1 MNQPDRERFERI
13 EEQQKEIVRRLDEI
27 ERTRG
32 ETEPIKINRIETD
45 TGGILERLT
54 ETNKLMRGIGERQA
68 GHGERLDTLSR
79 GQQELRQEL
88 HTISNTWL
96 DTLQENFDDVKTMQA
111 DHSERFDRVGHQIS
125 EVRQQSESR
134 FDRIE
139 ATMATKDD
147 ISGIKAT
154 QDLILQLL
162 QQKPGE

>member
-32 ETEPIKINRIETD
+32 ETEPIKINRIEID